1 MSTRSIRRGVPRSDR
16 VVDVLIYAV
25 LVVMAII
32 TLYPFLNVLAISLND
47 STDSVR
53 GGITIFPRVF
63 SLENYKAI
71 FTYDTLLTGFKI
83 SLLRTVVGALLGLIS
98 ASMLAYTL
106 ARRDFQ
112 GRRFVSLYLA
122 VTMYVTAGL
131 IPFYILIKDLNM
143 MNTFAVYVLPGIV
156 SAFNVFVVRSFM
168 DGIPYEVQESAKMD
182 GANDFT
188 IYWRIILPMTK
199 PALATIGLFLAVSQW
214 NAWFDTYLYNGSSEH
229 LTTLQYELVKV
240 LQSTMNNSGDYR
252 TQSVTQIMSTV
263 SPDSIKMAIT
273 IFVSVPILLV
283 YPFLQRYFV
292 KGLTLGSVKG

>member
-1 MSTRSIRRGVPRSDR
+1 MSARSIRRGVPRSGGI
-16 VVDVLIYAV
+16 VDVLIYTI
-25 LVVMAII
+25 LIVMAII

-63 SLENYKAI
+63 SLQNYKAI

-83 SLLRTVVGALLGLIS
+83 SLLRTVVGSLLGLIS

-199 PALATIGLFLAVSQW
+199 PALATIGLFLAVGQW

-240 LQSTMNNSGDYR
+240 LQSTTNNSGDYR
-252 TQSVTQIMSTV
+252 SMTVNRAASTV
-263 SPDSIKMAIT
+263 SPDSVKMAIT